1 MDQNKVDM
9 YVMTNQKYF
18 PAEKIMYLKEKLA
31 AMDESKFTMVSTVEL
46 KDPTTIL
53 LVSIFLGSLGI
64 DRFMLGDTG
73 MGILKLLTDRAALLV
88 RAPLK
93 MSDRE
98 IEGFVLKYRGWAEEK
113 LKTAQKRA
121 AHEQSI
127 TEREKELR
135 EKAEHL
141 LPELTARYSAV
152 MGLKP
157 SSVKITSAK
166 KRFGSCSGK
175 NGICFSW
182 RLMAYPMPAIEY
194 VVVHELAH
202 IKHHNHSAAFYKLI
216 ERYMPDYRSRRAL
229 LRTPE

>member
-1 MDQNKVDM
+1 MEYEIKRSAR
-9 YVMTNQKYF
+9 K
-18 PAEKIMYLKEKLA
+18 
-31 AMDESKFTMVSTVEL
+31 TVALE
-46 KDPTTIL
+46 I
-53 LVSIFLGSLGI
+53 
-64 DRFMLGDTG
+64 
-73 MGILKLLTDRAALLV
+73 TDRATLLV

-98 IEGFVLKYRGWAEEK
+98 IEKFVLKYSDWAAEK
-113 LKTAQKRA
+113 LETASKRA
-121 AHEQSI
+121 EREQGI
-127 TEREKELR
+127 AAREKELR
-135 EKAEHL
+135 KKAEHL
-141 LPELTARYSAV
+141 LPLLTARYSAA

-157 SSVKITSAK
+157 ASVKITSAE

-216 ERYMPDYRSRRAL
+216 ERYMPDYRSRRVL
-229 LRTPE
+229 LKTPE